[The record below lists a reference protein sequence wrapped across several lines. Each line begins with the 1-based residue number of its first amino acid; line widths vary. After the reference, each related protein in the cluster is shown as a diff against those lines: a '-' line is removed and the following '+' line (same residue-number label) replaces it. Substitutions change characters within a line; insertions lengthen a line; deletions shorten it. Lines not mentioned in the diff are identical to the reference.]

1 MWANKPS
8 PAARHPRILR
18 QAGVAAI
25 EFALLA
31 GIFFTFVFGIIEVAR
46 LMFVF
51 GTLQEVTRRA
61 AAAAANVYP
70 SETTAIK
77 QLKQNAIFRSGPGQL
92 VLAAPVSDANVSI
105 EYLALVRDPA
115 SNELSLA
122 NIGTGDLPSSPAQ
135 NRQVCM
141 RNPNAANCIR
151 FVQVSIC
158 VSGSAGNCMPVTST
172 SLLPLA
178 HLAVPLHK
186 ATTIVPVESF
196 GYTPGMAPTP

>member
-1 MWANKPS
+1 MRANKPS
-8 PAARHPRILR
+8 PAAPRPRIQR
-18 QAGVAAI
+18 QAGVVAI

-61 AAAAANVYP
+61 AVAAANVYP
-70 SETTAIK
+70 SETTAIR
-77 QLKQNAIFRSGPGQL
+77 QLKQNAIFRSGAGEL

-105 EYLALVRDPA
+105 DYLALVRDPA
-115 SNELSLA
+115 SSELSLA
-122 NIGTGDLPSSPAQ
+122 NIDTGILPSSPAQ

-158 VSGSAGNCMPVTST
+158 ASGSAGNCMPVTSAT
-172 SLLPLA
+172 LLPLVHFA
-178 HLAVPLHK
+178 LPLHK

-196 GYTPGMAPTP
+196 GYTPGMAPSP